1 MVGPHI
7 RRSLR
12 NRRFDSTSRSA
23 LGLLVTFGFATITGH
38 AAAQSTTP
46 PVVQGEIVAPIE
58 IFIETINGEVQCGPP
73 RVRLPSLDAVEIEV
87 INRAEILVMFLAPE
101 FFESAEIVETTDF
114 ALQIL
119 EGGFQVEP
127 ESAVRVI
134 MQTPS
139 AGEYGYAC
147 YEPGGLPTPESSG
160 FLVVIP
166 TPAEN

>member
-1 MVGPHI
+1 
-7 RRSLR
+7 
-12 NRRFDSTSRSA
+12 
-23 LGLLVTFGFATITGH
+23 
-38 AAAQSTTP
+38 
-46 PVVQGEIVAPIE
+46 
-58 IFIETINGEVQCGPP
+58 
-73 RVRLPSLDAVEIEV
+73 
-87 INRAEILVMFLAPE
+87 MFLAPE
-101 FFESAEIVETTDF
+101 FFVSAEIVETTDF

-139 AGEYGYAC
+139 AGEYGYTC
-147 YEPGGLPTPESSG
+147 YEPGDLPTPESSG